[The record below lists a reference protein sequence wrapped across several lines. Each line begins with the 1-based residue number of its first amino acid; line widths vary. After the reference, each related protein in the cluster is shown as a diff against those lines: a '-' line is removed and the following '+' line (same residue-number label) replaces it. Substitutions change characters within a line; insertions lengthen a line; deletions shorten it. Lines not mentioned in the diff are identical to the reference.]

1 MTFVAGHVQVAYR
14 ADAQNLVPA
23 MVFLKHFQHFFLF
36 HYLFQLGRILPV
48 GNAQQQSV
56 VVFHDVEQVDVSR
69 ARYQAAVVTVHRIA
83 QLVIVRVELPVSIQ
97 QPCLV
102 RHPPFFKQA
111 DYFFRVAFRTCI
123 GNVGRN
129 DFLHFLL
136 DALHVVQPDGS
147 VDMQFAEISL

>member
-56 VVFHDVEQVDVSR
+56 VVFHDVEQADISR
-69 ARYQAAVVTVHRIA
+69 TWYQAAIITVHRIA
-83 QLVIVRVELPVSIQ
+83 QLIVVRIKLTVSVQ
-97 QPCLV
+97 QSCLV
-102 RHPPFFKQA
+102 HHSPFFEQTN
-111 DYFFRVAFRTCI
+111 YFFRVTFSACVGNI
-123 GNVGRN
+123 GRD
-129 DFLHFLL
+129 DFLHFLF
-136 DALHVVQPDGS
+136 DALHVIQSDGT

>member
-97 QPCLV
+97 QSCLV
-102 RHPPFFKQA
+102 HHSPFFEQTN
-111 DYFFRVAFRTCI
+111 YFFRVTFSACVGNI
-123 GNVGRN
+123 GRD
-129 DFLHFLL
+129 DFLHFLF
-136 DALHVVQPDGS
+136 DALHVIQSDGT